1 MKYTE
6 SDSDHDKLK
15 EAVDT
20 MLQVLKYVNDAMNQ
34 LAVIG
39 FKVFTSD
46 LLLLYQIKLTNI
58 FLRYSY
64 EKYIVEGQLHIML

>member
-6 SDSDHDKLK
+6 SDSDHDELK

-39 FKVFTSD
+39 FKVIISD
-46 LLLLYQIKLTNI
+46 LLLPY
-58 FLRYSY
+58 
-64 EKYIVEGQLHIML
+64 

>member
-1 MKYTE
+1 MVKYTE

-46 LLLLYQIKLTNI
+46 YFCLI
-58 FLRYSY
+58 R
-64 EKYIVEGQLHIML
+64 